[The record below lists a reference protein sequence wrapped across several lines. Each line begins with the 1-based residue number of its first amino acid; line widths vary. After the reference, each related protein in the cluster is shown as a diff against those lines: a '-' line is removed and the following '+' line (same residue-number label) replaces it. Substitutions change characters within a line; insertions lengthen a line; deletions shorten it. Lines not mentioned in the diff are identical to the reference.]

1 MNKICGYSCE
11 HNKGGVCQIPVCDKK
26 LIMSDKTEVQ
36 MPTRY
41 IDAAITEFQQN
52 KQLQERIKHLDE
64 VNCKLRRKIG
74 RLENNWNKLRKYLI
88 KEQAR
93 IVLEN
98 TDEDEFVYT
107 DLLNKMKE
115 IKQER

>member
-1 MNKICGYSCE
+1 MKPIGNIFGFDCVTCE
-11 HNKGGVCQIPVCDKK
+11 HNRNCYGGNIGNQFRYCQK
-26 LIMSDKTEVQ
+26 STEKIQ
-36 MPTRY
+36 NL
-41 IDAAITEFQQN
+41 DNLEKQNQQL
-52 KQLQERIKHLDE
+52 KD
-64 VNCKLRRKIG
+64 
-74 RLENNWNKLRKYLI
+74 NWNKLRKYLI

-98 TDEDEFVYT
+98 SDEDEFVYT